1 MQAEVLIAYVSRS
14 GSTEDVAEAMGVA
27 MEDAGVKVDVRPW
40 RMWSRFP
47 MTQRW

>member
-27 MEDAGVKVDVRPW
+27 MEEAGIEVDVKPVANVESIR
-40 RMWSRFP
+40 
-47 MTQRW
+47 TTLRW